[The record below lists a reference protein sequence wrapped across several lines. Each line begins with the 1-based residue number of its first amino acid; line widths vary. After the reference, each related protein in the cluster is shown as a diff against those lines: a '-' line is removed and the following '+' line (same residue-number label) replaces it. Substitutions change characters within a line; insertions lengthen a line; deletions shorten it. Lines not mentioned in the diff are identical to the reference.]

1 LVQLDAVV
9 ELHERI
15 FTDLEQRGATI
26 QEHEN
31 EARRALEQIL
41 ARCAA
46 DRATIEQE
54 KTLLSQAQELYVRFL
69 GGGNA
74 AASAIILQPPA
85 ATSAGASAD
94 KAEVEGLSSAAASSM
109 EEGPLVQ
116 TAQPV
121 EPAMV
126 PSIGNQMDALRKNVH
141 ESVLLELKEEEEKS
155 GKWPGPLKGL
165 LNRN

>member
-1 LVQLDAVV
+1 LVQLNAIV

-15 FTDLEQRGATI
+15 FTDLEQRGSTI

-74 AASAIILQPPA
+74 AASAIILRHPA
-85 ATSAGASAD
+85 ATSASASAE
-94 KAEVEGLSSAAASSM
+94 KIETEEIRSSAAPSM

-116 TAQPV
+116 TARPA
-121 EPAMV
+121 EPAMG